1 MVSFPNNTRTG
12 AFSGG
17 GFRVAFLQESRN
29 GMVNGQGR
37 DPYLIQSVAHAVDV
51 LRAFHDPGE
60 ILGLRDIVS
69 RTSHSKGI
77 AFRLLYTLEKTGLVE
92 KVGANQYRSTVR
104 QSRNR
109 KYKIGYAAQGSDYL
123 FSQQVTTGLKR
134 ESDRLETIELLTL
147 DNRYS
152 PKVAQK
158 NADLF
163 IKEGCDLVIEFQTDE
178 TIAPVISAKC
188 REAKIPLIAVEI
200 PHPGATY
207 FGANNYE
214 AGLIGGRALGR
225 WAKHHWEGQVDEI
238 LLIELQRAGAVPRD
252 RLTGTLVGIREVL
265 PNLESCPAVYLDG
278 DGCFEPSLKAVRRH
292 LQRSRAQRTLITGI
306 NDGSA
311 LGALRAFEE
320 AGRVESCAVVGQ
332 NASPEGR
339 DELRRSAR
347 FIGSVA
353 YFPEKYGEG
362 LLRLAFDIL
371 NFKATPPAVFVS
383 HQLLTSKNV
392 DQFYPDD
399 RLPHN

>member
-1 MVSFPNNTRTG
+1 METSQ
-12 AFSGG
+12 S
-17 GFRVAFLQESRN
+17 
-29 GMVNGQGR
+29 R

-51 LRAFHDPGE
+51 LRAFSTPNE
-60 ILGLRDIVS
+60 VLRLRDIVS

-77 AFRLLYTLEKTGLVE
+77 AFRLLHTLEKTGLVE
-92 KVGANQYRSTVR
+92 KVGANQYRSTIQ
-104 QSRNR
+104 QSRTR
-109 KYKIGYAAQGSDYL
+109 KFKIGYAAQGSDYQ
-123 FSQQVTTGLKR
+123 FSQQVTAGLKQ
-134 ESDRLETIELLTL
+134 ESDRLGTVELLTL

-163 IKEGCDLVIEFQTDE
+163 IKEGSDLVIEFQTDE
-178 TIAPVISAKC
+178 TVAPIIAAKY

-225 WAKHHWEGQVDEI
+225 WAKQHWDGQVDEI
-238 LLIELQRAGAVPRD
+238 LLLELQRAGAIPRA

-265 PNLESCPAVYLDG
+265 PNLENCPAIYVDG
-278 DGCFEPSLKAVRRH
+278 DGCFEPGWKAVRKH
-292 LQRSRAQRTLITGI
+292 LQRSTAKRTLVTGI

-320 AGRVESCAVVGQ
+320 SGRMDGCAVVGQ

-339 DELRRSAR
+339 EELRRSSR

-362 LLRLAFDIL
+362 LLKLAFDIL

-383 HQLLTSKNV
+383 HQLLTAKNV
-392 DQFYPDD
+392 DQLYPSD
-399 RLPHN
+399 RLMLN